1 MKDLKVKMKGN
12 GVSPYPAGLLKSG
25 VNFYICSLHP
35 DSLGLDLQHVTNQTL
50 GYLEGGD
57 ACLQKKITQH
67 SCDSSIMNC
76 DQDVL
81 VLIVNLRCYDNLML
95 LGSNADGGQLVLGL
109 GPVQL
114 EHRRPG
120 LGHQV

>member
-1 MKDLKVKMKGN
+1 MKGN
-12 GVSPYPAGLLKSG
+12 GVSPYHAGLLKSG
-25 VNFYICSLHP
+25 VNFNYKCSLHP
-35 DSLGLDLQHVTNQTL
+35 DFLGLDLQHVTKQTP

-57 ACLQKKITQH
+57 ACLQTKNITQH
-67 SCDSSIMNC
+67 SCDSSVMNC

-95 LGSNADGGQLVLGL
+95 LGPNADGGQLVLGL
-109 GPVQL
+109 RPVQL